1 MSTQK
6 LLLITPPFT
15 QLNTPY
21 PATSYI
27 KGFLDSQKI
36 DNYQVDLGIEVI
48 VRLFTKEKLVELFDL
63 VVNTLSIELSPNA
76 TRILSLKDDY
86 INSIDAV
93 IRFLQ
98 NKDSTMAYGIVEREL
113 LPEAS
118 KFEQLDDLQ
127 WAFGTLGIQD
137 KARHLATLYL
147 EDLGDFIT
155 EVVDPHF
162 GFSRYAESL
171 GMSASSF
178 SPIYEELQ
186 AGLSFIDQILV
197 DVLSE
202 KINEYSPSLVC
213 ISIPFPGNLF
223 GAFRCA
229 QHLKMVFPEIK
240 ISVGGGY
247 PNTELRKISD
257 ERVFQFFDF
266 ITLDDGERPIL
277 NLIDYLNGNRSIN
290 DLKRTFLL
298 ENGKVVFKNGSTE
311 ADVSFSLTGTPNYI
325 DLPLH
330 KYLSIIEIANPM
342 HRLWSDGRWNKLTM
356 AHGCYWKK
364 CTFCDIS
371 LDYIKIYEP
380 VSAKLICDRMEEL
393 VKSTGE
399 SGFHFVDEAAPPALM
414 KELALEILRRKLTVI
429 WWANIRF
436 EQSFTPDLCRLL
448 KASGCIAVSG
458 GLEVASDRLLDKMKK
473 GVTVEQVTQVS
484 DNFTLSGIMVHAYLM
499 YGFPTQT
506 AQETIDSL
514 EMVRQLFENG
524 VIQSGFWHRFAMTAH
539 SPIGLDPE
547 VFGVKAVGPTFEGF
561 AQNDLVH
568 EDPTGANHE
577 LFGEGLRKSLFNYM
591 HGICFEFPLQDWFD
605 FKVPQTTIEPDYIAE
620 ALATNPGTLANDKS
634 RLVWMGSLPT
644 FSLYE
649 KRNKGKIS
657 TRAKFEFHL
666 KNRLFSTSMDKDE
679 GEWFLMLFPS
689 FLPSSAEKMTV
700 GKLRTSYKEAGLE
713 SFELFYRSQAWM
725 ELRKERLLVL

>member
-27 KGFLDSQKI
+27 KGFLDSQNI

-63 VVNTLSIELSPNA
+63 VNTLDVELSPNA
-76 TRILSLKDDY
+76 SRILSLKDDY
-86 INSIDAV
+86 INSVDAV

-98 NKDSTMAYGIVEREL
+98 NKDSTMAYGIVEREI

-147 EDLGDFIT
+147 EDLGDFIA
-155 EVVDPHF
+155 EVIDPHF

-178 SPIYEELQ
+178 SPIYDELQ
-186 AGLSFIDQILV
+186 ENLSFIDRILV
-197 DVLSE
+197 DILSE
-202 KINEYSPSLVC
+202 KIIEHSPSLVC
-213 ISIPFPGNLF
+213 VSIPFPGNLF
-223 GAFRCA
+223 GGFRCA
-229 QHLKMVFPEIK
+229 QHLKMYFPDIK

-257 ERVFQFFDF
+257 ERVFEFFDF

-277 NLIDYLNGNRSIN
+277 NLIDYLDGNRSV
-290 DLKRTFLL
+290 DELKRTFLL
-298 ENGKVVFKNGSTE
+298 ENGKVVFKNDSTDK
-311 ADVSFSLTGTPNYI
+311 DVSFSLTGTPNYT
-325 DLPLH
+325 DLSLTS
-330 KYLSIIEIANPM
+330 YLSIIEIVNPM
-342 HRLWSDGRWNKLTM
+342 HRLWGDGRWNKLTM

-414 KELALEILRRKLTVI
+414 KELALEIVRRKFIVI

-436 EQSFTPDLCRLL
+436 EQSFTPDVCRLL
-448 KASGCIAVSG
+448 KAAGCIAVSG

-473 GVTVEQVTQVS
+473 GVTVHQVTQVS

-514 EMVRQLFENG
+514 EMVRQLFESG

-539 SPIGLDPE
+539 SPIGLSPE

-605 FKVPQTTIEPDYIAE
+605 FNVPQTTIEPDYIAD
-620 ALATNPGTLANDKS
+620 ALETNPGTLANDRS

-649 KRNKGKIS
+649 KRKKGKIS
-657 TRAKFEFHL
+657 TRAKLEFNL
-666 KNRLFSTSMDKDE
+666 KNRSFSTSMEKNE
-679 GEWFLMLFPS
+679 GEWFVMLFPS
-689 FLPSSAEKMTV
+689 LLPNATEKMTV
-700 GKLRTSYKEAGLE
+700 GKLRASYKEAGLE

-725 ELRKERLLVL
+725 ELRNEGLLVL